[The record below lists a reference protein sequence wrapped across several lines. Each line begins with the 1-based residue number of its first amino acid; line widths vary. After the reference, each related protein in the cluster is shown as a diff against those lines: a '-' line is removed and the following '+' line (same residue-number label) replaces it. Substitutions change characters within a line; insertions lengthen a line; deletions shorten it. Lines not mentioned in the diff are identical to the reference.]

1 LPSERWGQEATVP
14 DQAIPKHPTDPDRTL
29 DEVLND
35 IVARNQFDRKLVRF
49 QIRRAEVVLTYE
61 EPD

>member
-1 LPSERWGQEATVP
+1 VP
-14 DQAIPKHPTDPDRTL
+14 DHTIPKHPTDPDRTL

-61 EPD
+61 EFD

>member
-1 LPSERWGQEATVP
+1 MSAGQEATVP
-14 DQAIPKHPTDPDRTL
+14 NQTIPKHPTDPDRTL

-61 EPD
+61 EFD